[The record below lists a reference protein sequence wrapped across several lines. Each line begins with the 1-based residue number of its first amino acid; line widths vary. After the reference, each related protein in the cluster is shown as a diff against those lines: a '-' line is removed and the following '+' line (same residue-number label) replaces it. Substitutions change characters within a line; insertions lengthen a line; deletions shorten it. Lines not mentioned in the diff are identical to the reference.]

1 MTDIAKLTV
10 QFEAETAK
18 FRKQLEQNN
27 RSLEKFRGDVNKKLG
42 FIRQSFAVGLGV
54 GLADGFKRALSS
66 IPQFISQS
74 LGQADAI
81 QKLNQRLGASTEALS
96 QYKYVADLTGVSFN
110 TLTTGWQRM
119 TRRIAEAAQGTGEA
133 KNALAELGLDVQKLN
148 ELAPEDQFEVL
159 ADAIISV
166 KNPADQ
172 VRLAMKLF
180 DSEGVA
186 LLQTMQG
193 GSEAIR
199 AMRGEAD
206 RLGLTLDQDTA
217 NAAARAKDS
226 MTTLGKASEAAG
238 IVLINTLGPAIES
251 VANWLQNDLPTAAQ
265 FAIDAFNELQQFIAN
280 TGNFVT
286 GALAGVEFALSDAAS
301 AVGADQLARAFRK
314 AGEDYADAADNFDR
328 VVVRLKKAKLE
339 LPTLGVGIGGS
350 GKFSDIYNQGIA
362 DSYTP
367 GGSGKK
373 KSGLSEAQKELNKV
387 MEDGAR
393 LTEALLTPQEAY
405 AAQIENLNR
414 LREAGAVSQETY
426 NRAVADYQDKLDQ
439 ASGVTAQ
446 FAELQKV
453 IAEVDP
459 VAPLLDQLG
468 VLEDLIAAYPEYSD
482 VISEQMLRVQEEI
495 DKVNDG
501 LDEQKDKV
509 DDAKSDW
516 EGLGPIMSS
525 AFEDAIIEGK
535 SFRDVLSALGDDL
548 LRLTTR
554 NLITKPFEDAL
565 GGVING
571 AGGGGGIG
579 GFLSGLFGFAGGGEF
594 NIGGQFPK
602 IPGVDDRLVM
612 FRGQSGESVEVKRPG
627 QSSGGQTINNFSFV
641 LPSDNTNYRRTGEQ
655 VAREAARLMR
665 NAQGAV

>member
-42 FIRQSFAVGLGV
+42 LIRQSFAVGLGV

-387 MEDGAR
+387 MEEGAR

-468 VLEDLIAAYPEYSD
+468 VLEDLIAAYPEYGD
-482 VISEQMLRVQEEI
+482 IITEQMLRVQEEI
-495 DKVNDG
+495 DKANDG
-501 LDEQKDKV
+501 LKEQKDDVEKT
-509 DDAKSDW
+509 KSAW
-516 EGLGPIMSS
+516 EELGPTFSS
-525 AFEDAIIEGK
+525 AFEDAIVEGK
-535 SFRDVLSALGDDL
+535 KLSDVMNGLEKDILRIVTRKLVTEPLGNAISGIFGGGGSGL
-548 LRLTTR
+548 
-554 NLITKPFEDAL
+554 L
-565 GGVING
+565 GGVG
-571 AGGGGGIG
+571 K
-579 GFLSGLFGFAGGGEF
+579 LFGFATGGSF
-594 NIGGQFPK
+594 TVGGSGGTDSQLVAFRATPNER
-602 IPGVDDRLVM
+602 VDVLTPAQ
-612 FRGQSGESVEVKRPG
+612 QSGRMG
-627 QSSGGQTINNFSFV
+627 NTYNFTFA
-641 LPSDNTNYRRTGEQ
+641 LPSGSIDHRRTGEQ
-655 VAREAARLMR
+655 VAREAARRMQL
-665 NAQGAV
+665 AQGAV

>member
-42 FIRQSFAVGLGV
+42 LIRQSFAVGLGV
-54 GLADGFKRALSS
+54 GLADGFKRALAS
-66 IPQFISQS
+66 IPQFITQS
-74 LGQADAI
+74 IGQADAI

-314 AGEDYADAADNFDR
+314 AGEDYADAANNFDR

-339 LPTLGVGIGGS
+339 LPTLGGEIGGS

-387 MEDGAR
+387 MEEGAR

-516 EGLGPIMSS
+516 DGLGPIMSS

-612 FRGQSGESVEVKRPG
+612 FRGQSGENVEVKRPG

>member
-206 RLGLTLDQDTA
+206 RLGLTLDQGTA
-217 NAAARAKDS
+217 DAAARAKDS
-226 MTTLGKASEAAG
+226 MSKLGKASEAAG
-238 IVLINTLGPAIES
+238 IVLINALGPAIES
-251 VANWLQNDLPTAAQ
+251 VANWLQSDLPSAAQ

-314 AGEDYADAADNFDR
+314 AGEDYADAANNFDR

-339 LPTLGVGIGGS
+339 LPTLGGEIGGP

-367 GGSGKK
+367 GGSSKK
-373 KSGLSEAQKELNKV
+373 KSGLSEAQKALNKV
-387 MEDGAR
+387 MEEGAR
-393 LTEALLTPQEAY
+393 LTESLLTPQEAY
-405 AAQIENLNR
+405 AAQIESLNR

-468 VLEDLIAAYPEYSD
+468 VLEDLIAAYPEYGD
-482 VISEQMLRVQEEI
+482 IITEQMLRVQEEI
-495 DKVNDG
+495 DKANDG
-501 LDEQKDKV
+501 LKEQKDDVEKT
-509 DDAKSDW
+509 KSAW
-516 EGLGPIMSS
+516 EELGPTFSS
-525 AFEDAIIEGK
+525 AFEDAIVEGK
-535 SFRDVLSALGDDL
+535 KLSDVMNGLEKDILRIVTRKLVTEPLGNAISGIFGGGGSGL
-548 LRLTTR
+548 
-554 NLITKPFEDAL
+554 L
-565 GGVING
+565 GGVG
-571 AGGGGGIG
+571 K
-579 GFLSGLFGFAGGGEF
+579 LFGFATGGSF
-594 NIGGQFPK
+594 TVGGSGGTDSQLVAFRATPNER
-602 IPGVDDRLVM
+602 VDVLTPAQ
-612 FRGQSGESVEVKRPG
+612 QSGRMG
-627 QSSGGQTINNFSFV
+627 NTYNFTFA
-641 LPSDNTNYRRTGEQ
+641 LPSGSIDHRRTGEQ
-655 VAREAARLMR
+655 VAREAARRMQL
-665 NAQGAV
+665 AQGAV

>member
-42 FIRQSFAVGLGV
+42 FIRQSFIVGLGT
-54 GLADGFKRALSS
+54 GLGDAFKSALTA
-66 IPQFISQS
+66 IPRFITES

-133 KNALAELGLDVQKLN
+133 KNALAELGLDVERLN
-148 ELAPEDQFEVL
+148 QLAPEEQFEVL
-159 ADAIISV
+159 ADAITSV

-199 AMRGEAD
+199 VMRDEAD
-206 RLGLTLDQDTA
+206 SLGLTLDQGTA

-226 MTTLGKASEAAG
+226 MAKLGSASEAAG
-238 IVLINTLGPAIES
+238 IVLINTLGPVIES
-251 VANWLQNDLPTAAQ
+251 VANWLQNDLPNAVQ
-265 FAIDAFNELQQFIAN
+265 FTLDAFAELQIFIAKS
-280 TGNFVT
+280 GRFVT
-286 GALAGVEFALSDAAS
+286 GALATIEYKLADIADAA
-301 AVGADQLARAFRK
+301 GFERLGRAFRQ
-314 AGEDYADAADNFDR
+314 AGDDYKEFADNFGR
-328 VVVRLKKAKLE
+328 VTVRLQRTKLE
-339 LPTLGVGIGGS
+339 IPSIGSNGVTGPGRFGEI
-350 GKFSDIYNQGIA
+350 FNQDIA
-362 DSYTP
+362 DDYTP
-367 GGSGKK
+367 GGSK
-373 KSGLSEAQKELNKV
+373 KSGLTDQQKELNKIL
-387 MEDGAR
+387 EEGRR
-393 LTEALLTPQEAY
+393 LTESLLTPQEAY

-414 LREAGAVSQETY
+414 LRESGAISQETY
-426 NRAVADYQDKLDQ
+426 NRAVADYQDQLDH
-439 ASGVTAQ
+439 ATGVTER
-446 FAELQKV
+446 FADLQKV

-468 VLEDLIAAYPEYSD
+468 VLEDLIAAYPEYGD
-482 VISEQMLRVQEEI
+482 IIAEQMLRVQEEI
-495 DKVNDG
+495 DKVNEG
-501 LDEQKDKV
+501 LSEQKDEVKETT
-509 DDAKSDW
+509 SEW

-525 AFEDAIIEGK
+525 AFEDAIVSGN
-535 SFRDVLSALGDDL
+535 SFKDILQGIGDDL

-565 GGVING
+565 GGIISPSS
-571 AGGGGGIG
+571 GGGLG
-579 GFLSGLFGFAGGGEF
+579 GFFSGLFGFANGGSFTVGGAGGTDSQLVAFRATPGETVEVKT
-594 NIGGQFPK
+594 P
-602 IPGVDDRLVM
+602 
-612 FRGQSGESVEVKRPG
+612 GQSGG
-627 QSSGGQTINNFSFV
+627 QQIVNNFSFV
-641 LPSDNTNYRRTGEQ
+641 LPSDTVNYRRTAEQ
-655 VAREAARLMR
+655 VAREASKLMR

>member
-387 MEDGAR
+387 MEEGAR

-468 VLEDLIAAYPEYSD
+468 VLEDLIAAYPEYGD
-482 VISEQMLRVQEEI
+482 IITEQMLRVQEEI
-495 DKVNDG
+495 DKANDG
-501 LDEQKDKV
+501 LKEQKDDVEKT
-509 DDAKSDW
+509 KSAW
-516 EGLGPIMSS
+516 EELGPTFSS
-525 AFEDAIIEGK
+525 AFEDAIVEGK
-535 SFRDVLSALGDDL
+535 KLSDVMNGLEKDILRIVTRKLVTEPLGNAISGIFGGGGSGL
-548 LRLTTR
+548 
-554 NLITKPFEDAL
+554 L
-565 GGVING
+565 GGVG
-571 AGGGGGIG
+571 K
-579 GFLSGLFGFAGGGEF
+579 LFGFATGGSF
-594 NIGGQFPK
+594 TVGGSGGTDSQLVAFRATPNER
-602 IPGVDDRLVM
+602 VDVLTPAQ
-612 FRGQSGESVEVKRPG
+612 QSGRMG
-627 QSSGGQTINNFSFV
+627 NTYNFTFA
-641 LPSDNTNYRRTGEQ
+641 LPSGSIDHRRTGEQ
-655 VAREAARLMR
+655 VAREAARRMQL
-665 NAQGAV
+665 AQGAV

>member
-42 FIRQSFAVGLGV
+42 LIRQSFAVGLGV
-54 GLADGFKRALSS
+54 GLADGFKRALAS
-66 IPQFISQS
+66 IPQFITQS
-74 LGQADAI
+74 IGQADAI

-387 MEDGAR
+387 MEEGAR

-525 AFEDAIIEGK
+525 AFEDAIIKGK

>member
-42 FIRQSFAVGLGV
+42 FIRQSFIVGLGT
-54 GLADGFKRALSS
+54 GLGDAFKSALTA
-66 IPQFISQS
+66 IPRFITES

-133 KNALAELGLDVQKLN
+133 KNALAELGLDVERLN
-148 ELAPEDQFEVL
+148 QLAPEEQFEVL

-199 AMRGEAD
+199 AMLDEAD
-206 RLGLTLDQDTA
+206 SLGLTLDQDTA
-217 NAAARAKDS
+217 NAAARANDAMAK
-226 MTTLGKASEAAG
+226 LGTASEAAG
-238 IVLINTLGPAIES
+238 IVLINALGPAIEA
-251 VANWLQNDLPTAAQ
+251 VANWLQNDMPNAVQ
-265 FAIDAFNELQQFIAN
+265 FTLDAFAELQIFIAKS
-280 TGNFVT
+280 GRFVT
-286 GALAGVEFALSDAAS
+286 GALATIEYKLADIADAA
-301 AVGADQLARAFRK
+301 GFERLGRAFRQ
-314 AGEDYADAADNFDR
+314 AGDDYKEFADNFGR
-328 VVVRLKKAKLE
+328 VTVRLQRTKLE
-339 LPTLGVGIGGS
+339 LPTLGGEGVTGAGR
-350 GKFSDIYNQGIA
+350 FSEVFNQGIA

-367 GGSGKK
+367 GGNK
-373 KSGLSEAQKELNKV
+373 KSGLTEQQKELNKIL
-387 MEDGAR
+387 EEGRR
-393 LTEALLTPQEAY
+393 LTESLLTPQEAY
-405 AAQIENLNR
+405 SAQIENLNR
-414 LREAGAVSQETY
+414 LRESGAISQETY
-426 NRAVADYQDKLDQ
+426 NRAVADYQDQLDQ
-439 ASGVTAQ
+439 ATGVTER
-446 FAELQKV
+446 FSELQKV

-468 VLEDLIAAYPEYSD
+468 VLEELIAAYPEYGD
-482 VISEQMLRVQEEI
+482 IISEQMLRVQEEI
-495 DKVNDG
+495 DKVNEG
-501 LDEQKDKV
+501 LDDQKEKV
-509 DDAKSDW
+509 DEAKSDW

-525 AFEDAIIEGK
+525 AFEDAIVEGNSLK
-535 SFRDVLSALGDDL
+535 DVLNGLADDL

-554 NLITKPFEDAL
+554 NLITKPFEEAL
-565 GGVING
+565 GGIISPS
-571 AGGGGGIG
+571 GGGGGVG
-579 GFLSGLFGFAGGGEF
+579 GFFTSLFGFANGGSFTVGGAGGTDSQLVAFRATPGET
-594 NIGGQFPK
+594 
-602 IPGVDDRLVM
+602 
-612 FRGQSGESVEVKRPG
+612 VEVKTPG
-627 QSSGGQTINNFSFV
+627 KSGGQQIVNNFSFV
-641 LPSDNTNYRRTGEQ
+641 LPSDTVNYRRTAEQ
-655 VAREAARLMR
+655 VAREASKLMR